1 MSAKPNNRVNAVEKS
16 VNASR
21 LALPPSKPTRGTA
34 GEVQRFPNA
43 EGRTVFDPQFSP
55 HSIELPAAASEERL
69 AAGVLAQAGQDLR
82 RFQTATKGI
91 EREIYLDA
99 YSWIT
104 ANDFSWPYSFV
115 NICKLLHLCPE
126 IFRAELLEGSLARRG
141 HLIRL
146 REGLSNLL
154 HTYLIAFSRSLIA
167 QTQTPNEA

>member
-1 MSAKPNNRVNAVEKS
+1 MSAKPSNRGNAVEKS
-16 VNASR
+16 VNASQ
-21 LALPPSKPTRGTA
+21 LALLPSKPTRGTA
-34 GEVQRFPNA
+34 GEVQGFPNA
-43 EGRTVFDPQFSP
+43 EGRTVFERQFSF
-55 HSIELPAAASEERL
+55 HSVELPAAGPEERL

-82 RFQTATKGI
+82 RFQTATKGV

-99 YSWIT
+99 YGWIR

-115 NICKLLHLCPE
+115 NICQLLHLCPE
-126 IFRAELLEGSLARRG
+126 IIRAELLEGLLARRG

-167 QTQTPNEA
+167 QTENS

>member
-16 VNASR
+16 VKAMQ
-21 LALPPSKPTRGTA
+21 LALTPSKPMRGTA

-43 EGRTVFDPQFSP
+43 GGRTVFDLQFSL
-55 HSIELPAAASEERL
+55 HSIELPAAAPEEKL
-69 AAGVLAQAGQDLR
+69 AAGVLAQAGRDLR
-82 RFQTATKGI
+82 RFQAATKGI

-99 YSWIT
+99 YSWIM

-115 NICKLLHLCPE
+115 NICKLMHLCPE
-126 IFRAELLEGSLARRG
+126 IIRAELLERSLARRG

-167 QTQTPNEA
+167 QTENS